1 MQHLTWLNPCFSFIF
16 LVQETPEL
24 GTYAQMLKR
33 DPMKDKSATVF
44 VCACVCTIALAA
56 TCDMLLPQQDVS
68 HDQRGS
74 ASQDAA
80 EAGVFPSFI
89 FVHLTN
95 FYLEK
100 PMCFVCSLL
109 WKCVFFLLR
118 WPHINGCN
126 PCERAG
132 QLMAGKEAAAS
143 VHHLQRGHAACLVLI
158 HALAEASRMPV
169 LFSTSH
175 VQHVKVVAEP
185 SDEPLPSTLE
195 ADIFL
200 VLELAPQQIEP
211 IF

>member
-100 PMCFVCSLL
+100 PMCFFLQFVVEM
-109 WKCVFFLLR
+109 CVFPFAMAAHKWLQPMR
-118 WPHINGCN
+118 ESRAINGRQRSRCQCPPPPTR
-126 PCERAG
+126 PCCMSG
-132 QLMAGKEAAAS
+132 FNSCTG
-143 VHHLQRGHAACLVLI
+143 RG
-158 HALAEASRMPV
+158 
-169 LFSTSH
+169 
-175 VQHVKVVAEP
+175 
-185 SDEPLPSTLE
+185 
-195 ADIFL
+195 
-200 VLELAPQQIEP
+200 
-211 IF
+211 

>member
-68 HDQRGS
+68 HDHRGS

-100 PMCFVCSLL
+100 PMCFFAVC
-109 WKCVFFLLR
+109 CGNV
-118 WPHINGCN
+118 C
-126 PCERAG
+126 
-132 QLMAGKEAAAS
+132 
-143 VHHLQRGHAACLVLI
+143 
-158 HALAEASRMPV
+158 
-169 LFSTSH
+169 FSFCDGRT
-175 VQHVKVVAEP
+175 
-185 SDEPLPSTLE
+185 
-195 ADIFL
+195 
-200 VLELAPQQIEP
+200 
-211 IF
+211 